1 MFNQQSEYDCIAL
14 QCGPT
19 GYIKMIRV
27 KDMTTQITQ
36 TPQKELT
43 SVRDLEWTARQGKV
57 VASTF
62 LVSGIGVA
70 LILVLGT
77 LLGN

>member
-1 MFNQQSEYDCIAL
+1 M
-14 QCGPT
+14 
-19 GYIKMIRV
+19 

-43 SVRDLEWTARQGKV
+43 SVRDLELTARQGKF

-62 LVSGIGVA
+62 LVFGIAVA
-70 LILVLGT
+70 LILGLGT